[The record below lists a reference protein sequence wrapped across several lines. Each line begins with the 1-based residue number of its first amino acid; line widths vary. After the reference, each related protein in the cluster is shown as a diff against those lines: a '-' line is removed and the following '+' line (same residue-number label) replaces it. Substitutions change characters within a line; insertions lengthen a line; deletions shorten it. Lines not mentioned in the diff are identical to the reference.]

1 MLVPTNKLILMQWM
15 GHWEVTSEFKK
26 TTRFKNPANLKK
38 RNKNWY
44 SSQDYTTAALSKQWD
59 VFCDETEP

>member
-26 TTRFKNPANLKK
+26 NN
-38 RNKNWY
+38 
-44 SSQDYTTAALSKQWD
+44 QI
-59 VFCDETEP
+59 

>member
-38 RNKNWY
+38 RNKN
-44 SSQDYTTAALSKQWD
+44 
-59 VFCDETEP
+59 